1 MRILVVEDERAIAD
15 FVRRGLEAEGY
26 SVDCAY
32 DGDEGRRLALSG
44 DFHLVVLDVMLP
56 GTDGLSVLRELRRA
70 RPEIPVVMLTARGE
84 IEDRIVGLDQ
94 GATDYVT
101 KPFSF
106 DELAARI
113 RAHLRRPDQERATG
127 LEAAGI
133 SLDLLTRRV
142 RRGEEEVGLSTTEFD
157 LLAYLMRHPGQ
168 VLSREQILSAVWGYD
183 HDPGTNVVGVYVSYL
198 RRKLDREGEPSAI
211 ETVRGAG
218 YRLRARSGVQP

>member
-15 FVRRGLEAEGY
+15 FVKRGLEAEGY
-26 SVDCAY
+26 AVTCAHN
-32 DGDEGRRLALSG
+32 GEEGERLALSG

-56 GTDGLSVLRELRRA
+56 GRDGLSVLRSLRQEQPA
-70 RPEIPVVMLTARGE
+70 TPVVMLTARGE
-84 IEDRIVGLDQ
+84 VEDRIAGLDQ

-113 RAHLRRPDQERATG
+113 RAHLRRPDQGSPTALDVG
-127 LEAAGI
+127 DL
-133 SLDLLTRRV
+133 SLDLLSRRV
-142 RRGEEEVGLSTTEFD
+142 SRGGEEIPMSTTEFD
-157 LLAYLMRHPGQ
+157 LLTYFMRHPGQ

-198 RRKLDREGEPSAI
+198 RRKLDRAGEESAV
-211 ETVRGAG
+211 ETIRGAG
-218 YRLRARSGVQP
+218 YRLRAQGG